1 MVLPQNGWF
10 IMENPLKINDL
21 GDSPILGNL
30 HSYWLLNIFE
40 DTIADHQRPRRL
52 ALEAVTARI
61 LPSEV
66 RSGNMEPLS
75 PRCQK
80 NEMPYVGVPN
90 LGTVVD
96 ISVHSICI
104 YIYIDRYM
112 IYVQIYIYTYLY
124 IRDIL
129 YVYVYI
135 YMHIYMYVAG

>member
-10 IMENPLKINDL
+10 IMENPLTINDL

-40 DTIADHQRPRRL
+40 APIADHQRPRRL

-80 NEMPYVGVPN
+80 NEMPYVRVHN
-90 LGTVVD
+90 LGTVTVVD

-104 YIYIDRYM
+104 YIYR
-112 IYVQIYIYTYLY
+112 
-124 IRDIL
+124 
-129 YVYVYI
+129 
-135 YMHIYMYVAG
+135 

>member
-61 LPSEV
+61 LPSDV

-96 ISVHSICI
+96 ISVHSI
-104 YIYIDRYM
+104 
-112 IYVQIYIYTYLY
+112 
-124 IRDIL
+124 
-129 YVYVYI
+129 YVYI
-135 YMHIYMYVAG
+135 YR

>member
-1 MVLPQNGWF
+1 MVLPHNGWF
-10 IMENPLKINDL
+10 IMENPLTINDL
-21 GDSPILGNL
+21 GDSPIFGNL
-30 HSYWLLNIFE
+30 HSYWLLYIFE
-40 DTIADHQRPRRL
+40 DTIADHQRHQRPRRL

-80 NEMPYVGVPN
+80 NEMPYVGVHN

-112 IYVQIYIYTYLY
+112 IYVQIYIYTYLD

-135 YMHIYMYVAG
+135 CTSICM

>member
-10 IMENPLKINDL
+10 IMENPLTINDL

-40 DTIADHQRPRRL
+40 APIADHQRPRRL

-80 NEMPYVGVPN
+80 NEMPYVRVHN

-104 YIYIDRYM
+104 YIDRYM
-112 IYVQIYIYTYLY
+112 IYVQIYIYLF
-124 IRDIL
+124 I
-129 YVYVYI
+129 
-135 YMHIYMYVAG
+135 H